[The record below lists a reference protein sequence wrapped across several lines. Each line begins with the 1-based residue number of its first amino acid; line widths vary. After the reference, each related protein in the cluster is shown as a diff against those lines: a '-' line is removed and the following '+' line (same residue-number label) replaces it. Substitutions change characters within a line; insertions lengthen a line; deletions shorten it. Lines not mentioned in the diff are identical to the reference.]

1 MEDELY
7 AWMRTLL
14 LKLEELLIM
23 VGALDR
29 KLSLPDL
36 LPPEKEVWL
45 TMDGVL
51 DELCITP
58 RTFYRRRN
66 TDNWVTKKSGSQ
78 VYYLKS
84 SLRKG

>member
-1 MEDELY
+1 MY

-14 LKLEELLIM
+14 MKQEELLTVM
-23 VGALDR
+23 YALDT
-29 KLSLPDL
+29 KLSLPDA

-51 DELCITP
+51 DELCITI